1 MSTTPDTAVV
11 PTGTPPG
18 WVNRMMATL
27 LRTPG
32 VQRILGKAVALITI
46 TGRRTGREI
55 TFPVSY
61 ARDGDDV
68 LITTKAF
75 RTWWRNLQDHPQI
88 TLRLAGRDHLARAQV
103 AVGDPAALPDLIAFL
118 TGRRQDARAYG
129 IDLDARGRPD
139 PEQVEALL
147 PHLVVIRARLDATA

>member
-1 MSTTPDTAVV
+1 MSTAPDTAAV

-18 WVNRMMATL
+18 WVNRMMTTL

-32 VQRILGKAVALITI
+32 VQRILGRAIALITV
-46 TGRRTGREI
+46 TGRRTGRQI

-68 LITTKAF
+68 VITTKAF
-75 RTWWRNLQDHPQI
+75 RTWWRNLQDHPEI
-88 TLRLAGRDHLARAQV
+88 TLRLAGRDHRAHTEV
-103 AVGDPAALPDLIAFL
+103 MVGDPAALPDLVAFL

-129 IDLDARGRPD
+129 IDLDGQGRPD
-139 PEQVEALL
+139 PEQIKALL
-147 PHLVVIRARLDATA
+147 PHLVIIRARLDAIA